1 MRTTGRRWKPIF
13 PGMQMLSLVIRSV
26 QRATKSMFSR
36 CWIIEEKENL
46 LNPLLNRVGALPV
59 MYNDVTLHYVALWT
73 FVCGAALVWI
83 VMHLRRNAHFRKSV
97 YDYRVL
103 DARLKN
109 IFQHSREAIYSFD
122 LTRGRFNYL
131 SPACFSLMGLTP
143 AEIEK
148 MGLSGLLEQVHPE
161 DKDKVLRLIETLRHR
176 TKDREWLGLVEIRAR
191 HRDGQYRSLSDH
203 LHVSYASS
211 GEAVILSGSVRDIT
225 QVAHLEESMLILERK
240 FQDSQKMAGLGL
252 LASGIAHDFN
262 NLMTVVLGNAELALL
277 DCGGSD
283 DSVLDEIKRTTLRAA
298 ELANQMLVYTGKTT
312 VVVDN
317 INLSSVVREMGSL
330 LDVSISKKVTIQYS
344 LSEDLSMIRGDV
356 SQIRQVAMNLI
367 TNASEAI
374 GDRSGVIAIS
384 IHGVELRLGEVKGV
398 FPPGNVLEGSYVL
411 LEVSDTGDGIDGE
424 TLQKIFDPLFTT
436 KVTGRGLG
444 LASLLNAVQRHNG
457 AVEVKSEVGCGT
469 VFRIYFPIEEEVAD
483 EATTEA
489 ARVDDEWH
497 GYGTVLIADDEEAI
511 RDITTSLLERVGFRV
526 ITAAD
531 GFETVDLYTEH
542 PEEISVLLMDINMP
556 RLNGLEAALRIRHIN
571 PTVPILFMSGYP
583 REQVMNRFGQQP
595 HTDFIKKPF
604 QSAELTAAIRGV
616 METQR

>member
-1 MRTTGRRWKPIF
+1 
-13 PGMQMLSLVIRSV
+13 
-26 QRATKSMFSR
+26 
-36 CWIIEEKENL
+36 
-46 LNPLLNRVGALPV
+46 

-73 FVCGAALVWI
+73 FVCGAALVWV

-97 YDYRVL
+97 CDCRIL

-109 IFQHSREAIYSFD
+109 VLQHSREAIYSFD
-122 LTRGRFNYL
+122 LKSQRFNYL
-131 SPACFSLMGLTP
+131 SPACFSLTGYTP
-143 AEIEK
+143 NELEK
-148 MGLSGLLEQVHPE
+148 MGWTGLLECMHSE
-161 DKDKVLRLIETLRHR
+161 DKNKVLHLIETLHYR
-176 TKDREWLGLVEIRAR
+176 TKEREWLGLVEVRFS
-191 HRDGQYRSLSDH
+191 HRDGEYRSLSDH
-203 LHVSYASS
+203 LHVSYDAS
-211 GEAVILSGSVRDIT
+211 GEAVTLSGSVREVTQIT
-225 QVAHLEESMLILERK
+225 HLEESMRILERK

-283 DSVLDEIKRTTLRAA
+283 GGSLDEIKRTTLRAA

-317 INLSSVVREMGSL
+317 VNLSSVVKEMGSL
-330 LDVSISKKVTIQYS
+330 LDVSISKKVSIQYC
-344 LSEDLSMIRGDV
+344 LTEDLPPIRGDI

-374 GDRSGVIAIS
+374 GDRPGVIAIS
-384 IHGVELRLGEVKGV
+384 IHGVELRPGELKNV
-398 FPPGNVLEGSYVL
+398 FPPGHILEGSYVL
-411 LEVSDTGDGIDGE
+411 LEVSDTGSGMNEE

-457 AVEVKSEVGCGT
+457 AVEVKSEVGRGT
-469 VFRIYFPIEEEVAD
+469 VFRIYFPVEEEVAD
-483 EATTEA
+483 DAVADAPES
-489 ARVDDEWH
+489 DGGWN

-511 RDITTSLLERVGFRV
+511 REITTSLLGRIGFRV

-531 GFETVDLYTEH
+531 GLETVDLYTDH
-542 PEEISVLLMDINMP
+542 SEEISVLLMDINMP

-571 PTVPILFMSGYP
+571 PKVPVLFMSGYP
-583 REQVMNRFGQQP
+583 REQVMNRFGKQP

-604 QSAELTAAIRGV
+604 QSRELAVAIRGV
-616 METQR
+616 MEMRNAEKQEEL

>member
-1 MRTTGRRWKPIF
+1 
-13 PGMQMLSLVIRSV
+13 
-26 QRATKSMFSR
+26 
-36 CWIIEEKENL
+36 
-46 LNPLLNRVGALPV
+46 

-73 FVCGAALVWI
+73 FVCGAALVWV

-97 YDYRVL
+97 CDCRIL

-109 IFQHSREAIYSFD
+109 VLQHSREAIYGFD
-122 LTRGRFNYL
+122 LKTQRFDYL
-131 SPACFSLMGLTP
+131 SPACFSLTGYTASEL
-143 AEIEK
+143 EK
-148 MGLSGLLEQVHPE
+148 MGLSGLLERVHSE

-176 TKDREWLGLVEIRAR
+176 TKEREWLGLVEVRFCR
-191 HRDGQYRSLSDH
+191 RDGQYCSLSDH
-203 LHVSYASS
+203 LYVSYDSS
-211 GEAVILSGSVRDIT
+211 GEAVALGGSVREVTQIT
-225 QVAHLEESMLILERK
+225 HLEESMRILERK

-283 DSVLDEIKRTTLRAA
+283 EGVLDEIKRTTLRAA

-317 INLSSVVREMGSL
+317 INLSAVVKEMGSL

-344 LSEDLSMIRGDV
+344 LTEDLLPVRGDI

-374 GDRSGVIAIS
+374 GDRPGVIAIN
-384 IHGVELRLGEVKGV
+384 IHEVELRPGELKNV
-398 FPPGNVLEGSYVL
+398 FPPGHVLEGPHVL
-411 LEVSDTGDGIDGE
+411 LEVSDTGSGINEE

-457 AVEVKSEVGCGT
+457 AVEVKSKVGRGT
-469 VFRIYFPIEEEVAD
+469 VFRIYFPVEEEVEDEVVAD
-483 EATTEA
+483 VQEL
-489 ARVDDEWH
+489 DGGWN

-511 RDITTSLLERVGFRV
+511 REITTALLERIGFRV

-531 GFETVDLYTEH
+531 GIETVDRYIENS
-542 PEEISVLLMDINMP
+542 EEISVLLMDINMP

-571 PTVPILFMSGYP
+571 PKLPVLFMSGYP
-583 REQVMNRFGQQP
+583 REQVMSRFGKQP
-595 HTDFIKKPF
+595 NTDFIKKPF
-604 QSAELTAAIRGV
+604 QSRELAVAIRGV
-616 METQR
+616 MENQR

>member
-1 MRTTGRRWKPIF
+1 
-13 PGMQMLSLVIRSV
+13 
-26 QRATKSMFSR
+26 
-36 CWIIEEKENL
+36 
-46 LNPLLNRVGALPV
+46 

-73 FVCGAALVWI
+73 FVCGAALVWV
-83 VMHLRRNAHFRKSV
+83 VMHLRRNAYLRKSV
-97 YDYRVL
+97 CDCRTL
-103 DARLKN
+103 TERLKN
-109 IFQHSREAIYSFD
+109 ILQHSREAIYSFD
-122 LTRGRFNYL
+122 LKSQRFNYL
-131 SPACFSLMGLTP
+131 SPSCFSLTGYTP
-143 AEIEK
+143 SELEK
-148 MGLSGLLEQVHPE
+148 MEWTGLLEHVHPE
-161 DKDKVLRLIETLRHR
+161 DRDKVLHLIETLRHR
-176 TKDREWLGLVEIRAR
+176 TKEREWLGLVEVRFR

-203 LHVSYASS
+203 LHVGYESS
-211 GEAVILSGSVRDIT
+211 GAAVTLSGSVREVTQIT
-225 QVAHLEESMLILERK
+225 HLEESMRILERK

-283 DSVLDEIKRTTLRAA
+283 GGSLDEIKRTTLRAA

-317 INLSSVVREMGSL
+317 VNLSSVVKEMGSL
-330 LDVSISKKVTIQYS
+330 LDVSISKKVSIQYC
-344 LSEDLSMIRGDV
+344 LTEDLPPIRGDI

-374 GDRSGVIAIS
+374 GDRPGVIAIS
-384 IHGVELRLGEVKGV
+384 IHGVDLRLGELKNV
-398 FPPGNVLEGSYVL
+398 FPPGHVLEGSYVL
-411 LEVSDTGDGIDGE
+411 LEVSDTGSGMNEE

-457 AVEVKSEVGCGT
+457 AVEVKSEVGRGT
-469 VFRIYFPIEEEVAD
+469 VFRIYFPVEEEVAD
-483 EATTEA
+483 DAVADAPES
-489 ARVDDEWH
+489 DGGWN

-511 RDITTSLLERVGFRV
+511 RDITTSLLERIGFRV

-531 GFETVDLYTEH
+531 GLETVDLYTDH

-571 PTVPILFMSGYP
+571 PKVPVLFMSGYP
-583 REQVMNRFGQQP
+583 REQVMDRFGKQP

-604 QSAELTAAIRGV
+604 QSRELAVAIRGV
-616 METQR
+616 MENASPR